1 MMTLSALLSK
11 RAEEHPRKIFIRFE
25 KKKLSYSEADEKI
38 SLIAGGLKK
47 LGLNAGDRTA
57 ILMENCPEYIIS
69 YFAILR
75 AGGIVVPINTFLTA
89 SEVSYI
95 LKDCG
100 CRMLIYGEKF
110 SSHAGEI
117 KNDIPDIRILM
128 FDEILKISR
137 SNIIKNPPIHP
148 LTKGGKGGF
157 FDEEETAVILYTSGT
172 TGFPKGA
179 MLTHKN
185 LLSNAEACIKIMNLT
200 AKDRVL
206 LFLPLFHAFTFT
218 VCVIVPVFA
227 GACIVLLPSVK
238 PFSRVI
244 KSIFKDRITLF
255 VAVPAIYN
263 ILARKRL
270 PFFLKHLLKYFLKI
284 RTCVSGAAALPEETL
299 NTFEKRFNLPLLE
312 GYGLTEASPVV
323 SVNPLHGVRKAGSV
337 GPPLPGIEVIT
348 AGDDGSFLEKGAIGE
363 LAVKGP
369 NVMKGYF
376 NKREETGAVLNNG
389 WLYTGDIARI
399 DEDGYIYI
407 VDRKKDLIIIDG
419 MNVYPREVEDIVLKN
434 QAVEECAMVGI
445 PDGRGSEIPLLY
457 IKKRDGAVLNEN
469 ELRGFLKGKAAHFKM
484 PRRIIFIEEFPK
496 TATGKIKKT
505 GLRKLLFP

>member
-89 SEVSYI
+89 SVVSYI

-157 FDEEETAVILYTSGT
+157 FDEVETAVILYTSGT

-270 PFFLKHLLKYFLKI
+270 PFFLKHLLKYFLNI
-284 RTCVSGAAALPEETL
+284 RT
-299 NTFEKRFNLPLLE
+299 
-312 GYGLTEASPVV
+312 
-323 SVNPLHGVRKAGSV
+323 
-337 GPPLPGIEVIT
+337 
-348 AGDDGSFLEKGAIGE
+348 
-363 LAVKGP
+363 
-369 NVMKGYF
+369 
-376 NKREETGAVLNNG
+376 
-389 WLYTGDIARI
+389 
-399 DEDGYIYI
+399 
-407 VDRKKDLIIIDG
+407 
-419 MNVYPREVEDIVLKN
+419 
-434 QAVEECAMVGI
+434 
-445 PDGRGSEIPLLY
+445 
-457 IKKRDGAVLNEN
+457 
-469 ELRGFLKGKAAHFKM
+469 
-484 PRRIIFIEEFPK
+484 
-496 TATGKIKKT
+496 
-505 GLRKLLFP
+505 

>member
-1 MMTLSALLSK
+1 MKTLSALLSK
-11 RAEEHPRKIFIRFE
+11 RAEEYPRKTFIRFE
-25 KKKLSYSEADEKI
+25 KRKLSYSEADEKI
-38 SLIAGGLKK
+38 SLTAGGLKK
-47 LGLNAGDRTA
+47 LGLNAGDRIA

-75 AGGIVVPINTFLTA
+75 AGGIAVPINTFLTA

-100 CRMLIYGEKF
+100 CGMLIYGGKF
-110 SSHAGEI
+110 STHAGEI

-128 FDEILKISR
+128 FHEIPMPVNGQQSPVNSTKDE
-137 SNIIKNPPIHP
+137 N
-148 LTKGGKGGF
+148 
-157 FDEEETAVILYTSGT
+157 DTAVFLYTSGT

-179 MLTHKN
+179 MLTHNN
-185 LLSNAEACIKIMNLT
+185 LISNAEACIKVMHLT
-200 AKDRVL
+200 AKDKVL

-218 VCVIVPVFA
+218 VCVILPVYA

-238 PFSRVI
+238 PFSRVL

-270 PFFLKHLLKYFLKI
+270 PFFLKHLLKYLLKI

-348 AGDDGSFLEKGAIGE
+348 AGDDGRFLEKGITGE
-363 LAVKGP
+363 LAVKGA
-369 NVMKGYF
+369 NIMKGYF
-376 NKREETGAVLNNG
+376 NKKEETEAVLKNG

-419 MNVYPREVEDIVLKN
+419 MNIYPREIEDIVLKN
-434 QAVEECAMVGI
+434 HAVEECAMVGI
-445 PDGRGSEIPLLY
+445 PDGKGSEIPLLY
-457 IKKRDGAVLNEN
+457 IKKRDGAVLKEN
-469 ELRGFLKGKAAHFKM
+469 ELREFLKGKAAHFKM

-496 TATGKIKKT
+496 TATGKIKKAEM
-505 GLRKLLFP
+505 RKLLSP

>member
-1 MMTLSALLSK
+1 MTTLSALLSK
-11 RAEEHPRKIFIRFE
+11 RAEEHPRKTFIRFE
-25 KKKLSYSEADEKI
+25 KRKLSYSEIDEKI
-38 SLIAGGLKK
+38 SLTARGLKK
-47 LGLNAGDRTA
+47 LGLNTGDRIA

-75 AGGIVVPINTFLTA
+75 AGGIVVPINIFLTS

-100 CRMLIYGEKF
+100 CRMLIYGKKF

-117 KNDIPDIRILM
+117 KNDIPDIGILM
-128 FDEILKISR
+128 FPEIS
-137 SNIIKNPPIHP
+137 HP
-148 LTKGGKGGF
+148 HLTKNSPFPPLSKGGEGGF
-157 FDEEETAVILYTSGT
+157 AEDEGETAVILYTSGT

-185 LLSNAEACIKIMNLT
+185 LLSNAEACIKVMRLT
-200 AKDRVL
+200 AEDRIL

-218 VCVIVPVFA
+218 VCVILPVYA

-238 PFSRVI
+238 PFSRVL

-255 VAVPAIYN
+255 IAVPAIYN
-263 ILARKRL
+263 ILARRRL
-270 PFFLKHLLKYFLKI
+270 PFFLKYILKYFLKI
-284 RTCVSGAAALPEETL
+284 KTCVSGAAALPEETL

-323 SVNPLHGVRKAGSV
+323 SVNPLQGVRKAGSV

-348 AGDDGSFLEKGAIGE
+348 AGDDGRFLEKGSTGE
-363 LAVKGP
+363 LAVKGD

-376 NKREETGAVLNNG
+376 NKKEETEAVLKNG
-389 WLYTGDIARI
+389 WLYTGDIAKI
-399 DEDGYIYI
+399 DEDGYIFI

-445 PDGRGSEIPLLY
+445 PDGKGSEIPLLY
-457 IKKRDGAVLNEN
+457 IKKRDSAVLNEQ
-469 ELRGFLKGKAAHFKM
+469 ELREFLKGKAAQFKM

-496 TATGKIKKT
+496 TATGKIKKAE
-505 GLRKLLFP
+505 LRKLPSP